1 MAMMSVQRDAIVFDR
16 MVTVRFADPG
26 FHDHNG
32 EWQEQ
37 TRDPLIW
44 AARADL
50 VVDVLPTERGAV
62 EVGSAVYLI
71 RWLDVSFT
79 RVATASRPAIVGLHD
94 DSGYRNVI
102 GVENVTGYR
111 GRYLQIQC
119 AGTK

>member
-37 TRDPLIW
+37 TRDALIW